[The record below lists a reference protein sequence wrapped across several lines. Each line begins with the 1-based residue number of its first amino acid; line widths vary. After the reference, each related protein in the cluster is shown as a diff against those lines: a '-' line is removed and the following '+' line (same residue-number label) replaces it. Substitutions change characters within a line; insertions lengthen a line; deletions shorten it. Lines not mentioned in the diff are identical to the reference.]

1 MISFVKAAVR
11 SISDGSF
18 VANAILIKN
27 TDDGSF
33 HLITDDSVMTSPL
46 LRGSNVVLD
55 GRTFRSA
62 NMLRACNLPAH
73 EGDSFY
79 TMMLRINGDENGIR
93 SGVGMQLHLIDITG
107 DEVVSPESGA
117 VVDYDALFVQ
127 AAPAV
132 SEDGR
137 DGEVAIKS
145 GYTRTNMYHGFF
157 SYHHNPGRSHFN
169 TPVNDTKPYRMGI
182 ELELYAVDR
191 RAYDKIT
198 NTQTNWFQC
207 ESDGSLNQASN
218 PIEIKTIPLRAD
230 DATSTDFWDAPMAR
244 LKTLAKSKGY
254 TSTGLHV
261 HISKEIL
268 GSTESERQANLGKL
282 VVFYQYFVE
291 NDPEAHRKNVV
302 ICGRE
307 RGYSDSDYKTPVGDF
322 AQKCGMKTIL
332 GTPGARELMDGVT
345 ERARNQRS
353 DINLGNWGSYG
364 TIEFRKAKGIISK
377 TRLAA
382 VCTWWEQMCLY
393 CKETPADEL
402 DFNTF
407 FTKVCNEHPC
417 VAYFFPQEDTEC

>member
-11 SISDGSF
+11 SISNGSF
-18 VANAILIKN
+18 AANAILLKN
-27 TDDGSF
+27 TDDGVF
-33 HLITDDSVMTSPL
+33 MLLCDSDVMNGTGIS
-46 LRGSNVVLD
+46 RANGMAVD
-55 GRTFRSA
+55 GRNFRTA
-62 NMLRACNLPAH
+62 GQLQFGALGACP
-73 EGDSFY
+73 GDSFY
-79 TMMLRINGDENGIR
+79 TVMTRFNGDNLLMR
-93 SGVGMQLHLIDITG
+93 SNLGMNDYVLDIIG
-107 DEVVSPESGA
+107 DEVVNVESGQN
-117 VVDYDALFVQ
+117 VDFDALFVTET
-127 AAPAV
+127 PAV
-132 SEDGR
+132 EDGH
-137 DGEVAIKS
+137 DGEVAVKS

-157 SYHHNPGRSHFN
+157 SYHHNPGRNHFN

-191 RAYDKIT
+191 QAYDKIT
-198 NTQTNWFQC
+198 NVQTNWFQC
-207 ESDGSLNQASN
+207 ESDGSLNQASH

-230 DATSTDFWDAPMAR
+230 DATSTEFWDAPMAR

-268 GSTESERQANLGKL
+268 GSTEAERQANLGKL

-307 RGYSDSDYKTPVGDF
+307 RGYSDSDYKTPIGDF

-332 GTPGARELMDGVT
+332 GSAGAKDLMDGVT
-345 ERARNQRS
+345 ERARQQRS

-364 TIEFRKAKGIISK
+364 TIEFRKAKGIISR

-393 CKETPADEL
+393 CKETPADQL
-402 DFNTF
+402 DFNAF
-407 FTKVCNEHPC
+407 FTKVCKEHPC